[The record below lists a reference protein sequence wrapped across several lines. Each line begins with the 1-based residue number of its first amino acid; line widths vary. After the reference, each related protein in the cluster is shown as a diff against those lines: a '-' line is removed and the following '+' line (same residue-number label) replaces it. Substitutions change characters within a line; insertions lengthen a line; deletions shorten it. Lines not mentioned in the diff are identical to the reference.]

1 MISVIDGILQQAAA
15 MLIMWWN
22 ELHELP
28 PAQLTAQLES
38 ATWFTQRLFVVCL
51 GSLFLEAANMSDYAK
66 LT

>member
-1 MISVIDGILQQAAA
+1 MISVIDGILQQAEA
-15 MLIMWWN
+15 MLITWWN

-28 PAQLTAQLES
+28 PAQLKAQLGS
-38 ATWFTQRLFVVCL
+38 ATWFAQRLFVVYL

>member
-28 PAQLTAQLES
+28 PAQSAAQLED
-38 ATWFTQRLFVVCL
+38 AKCVVQRLLIARFSSSC
-51 GSLFLEAANMSDYAK
+51 LEAANVSDYAK